1 MQICSLNCKSR
12 EIGSDLQSSKIK
24 KKSSLRTSVPFCP
37 MKSSKINQF
46 LCYLRWISFLTFCL
60 KINFCRFYV
69 HAFAD
74 RDTTV
79 GEGFFINNEHFDV
92 HRFHPPLVYG
102 RRGGPDDGEG
112 IALCRV
118 KPKHPK
124 GAETYQFL
132 LITYLLPILSAK
144 AVPQMVKF
152 CETNLGNPE

>member
-1 MQICSLNCKSR
+1 MIATSFQMSQSKFTFIFRIASEALTSL
-12 EIGSDLQSSKIK
+12 
-24 KKSSLRTSVPFCP
+24 
-37 MKSSKINQF
+37 F
-46 LCYLRWISFLTFCL
+46 L
-60 KINFCRFYV
+60 RFYV
-69 HAFAD
+69 HALDD

-112 IALCRV
+112 IALCKFR
-118 KPKHPK
+118 PRHPQ
-124 GAETYQFL
+124 GSETYQFI

-152 CETNLGNPE
+152 VETHCGEPVQNPTTETQ

>member
-1 MQICSLNCKSR
+1 MNA
-12 EIGSDLQSSKIK
+12 
-24 KKSSLRTSVPFCP
+24 
-37 MKSSKINQF
+37 
-46 LCYLRWISFLTFCL
+46 Y
-60 KINFCRFYV
+60 
-69 HAFAD
+69 AD

-112 IALCRV
+112 IALCRFR
-118 KPKHPK
+118 PRNPQ
-124 GAETYQFL
+124 GSETYQFL

-152 CETNLGNPE
+152 AETNLGNPE

>member
-1 MQICSLNCKSR
+1 MVESSTQELLQKLQAEKDWHKSAIFTDKF
-12 EIGSDLQSSKIK
+12 EIITAHK
-24 KKSSLRTSVPFCP
+24 CP
-37 MKSSKINQF
+37 LLPDELKYSI
-46 LCYLRWISFLTFCL
+46 LYLSYDY
-60 KINFCRFYV
+60 RFYTQ
-69 HAFAD
+69 AFND

-118 KPKHPK
+118 KPKNPVN
-124 GAETYQFL
+124 GETYWFI

-152 CETNLGNPE
+152 AENYRKHSSYILQ